1 MQLTPCN
8 VGSNMKQRIHH
19 IFLNKFQLFDLR
31 SKLFF
36 ASLCFIIL
44 SLHSYAVFAKH
55 NSIISGTYTVG
66 TGGDFTTLTD
76 AINSYNNSSLN
87 GHVVLILTNSLY
99 SIGETFPLIIKE
111 NSSAS
116 AAATLTIRPA
126 ANVTST
132 ISGSAAYGAV
142 VRILGDFVFIDGSNN
157 GTNSRDLTIT
167 NTSVI
172 QPRVVL
178 FGSVGTSPVTNC
190 GLKNCNL
197 INGTSDRSV
206 VLISDTTMTNPPLAG
221 YFSNINIE
229 NNSFKSAIY
238 GIYCKA
244 VPVSLNGNGVNF
256 ISNDMSNAG
265 PNDSIQFCGIY
276 LEGTDGVLIKGNK
289 IGNFKRL
296 DSASDKGIFISAD
309 VKNTKVIGNNI
320 FNINNTAEKGCGAH
334 GIYIGTGILNA
345 NIVVANNMIS
355 NISADGNDQTSG
367 IFKVENPAGIIL
379 NSSSNQSGISIYH
392 NSIYLGGVVGFTN
405 TLNKSGAVSACIR
418 LKSGSTANIRNN
430 ILVNNLGLKD
440 SIGFGA
446 TAIMVTNGT
455 SQFTQL
461 DYNDYSVSPTGS
473 RGYKLF
479 GFIYNTGTRAS
490 TLSSWRT
497 VTSKESAGVNILP
510 QFISSTDLHLLNSAN
525 NTLSNLGTPIPE
537 FDFDVDYTSRN
548 LISPDMGCDEFVP
561 SNTANWIG
569 KYSSDWSDAFN
580 WEANIKPDASRDIFM
595 RTGSPYLARVSDSA
609 EVRNITLSGASNAV
623 LISLDSNAVFRVNGT
638 LTKNNGYIDASSG
651 IFCLNGSNG
660 QSIPANLFLDNKVV
674 NLEIGNSSLSGVALL
689 GALDVYQT
697 LNFSSSGY
705 QLNTNGNLT
714 LKSTENVTASVG
726 NLTGKIINGDVTVE
740 RYIPTGLTHAKSWQF
755 VSVPVNGSQ
764 TINQA
769 WQDSATS
776 FNQNRYPGFGTTIT
790 SNLGTNTAGCNALGF
805 DFFTPAGGTLK
816 TYSATDSSWVGV
828 SSTLIPIANKK
839 GYFVFVRGDRSVITS
854 TAAPVPTILRA
865 KGKLYTA
872 TTGELPPT
880 TTVAANRFESVG
892 NPYASAIDFRNINR
906 PNNTVDNTFYVWDPL
921 LAGSYNLGGFQT
933 ISSVNGYRPI
943 PGGTANY
950 NSAIP
955 CTTIQSGQAFFVH
968 ATGANS
974 GGTISFS
981 ESAKTLGSKIT
992 FRNENGSTPQSFIS
1006 TFLYTSTG
1014 INDKMADG
1022 NYIVMDENENNGYD
1036 SHDALKLLN
1045 SGENFGINSCSKK
1058 LTLESR
1064 SMPMAGDTFHFVM
1077 SNLKKQNYQLRIAA
1091 VGLINNEY
1099 TTVLLDKY
1107 NGIETI
1113 ISNVDTTFYNFN
1125 VNDNLFSSASD
1136 RFKIFFKTVQ
1146 ALPVDFISVNGFL
1159 LTDGSKKIIWE
1170 VGHSINIDHYEIERS
1185 NDGSEFSLIGS
1196 VASTSEI
1203 NYQFTDE
1210 GKESGKL
1217 IYRIRA
1223 VENGGSYYFSKL
1235 VVVDNVANGGFVICQ
1250 NPVEGNIIHLKIGKK
1265 IFNGNY
1271 SWKII
1276 NQIGQTIQKGDLLVD
1291 KNTTLLN
1298 LFLHSSIS
1306 SGNYKLVISD
1316 KNNLSETLHLL
1327 IQ

>member
-1 MQLTPCN
+1 M
-8 VGSNMKQRIHH
+8 
-19 IFLNKFQLFDLR
+19 
-31 SKLFF
+31 
-36 ASLCFIIL
+36 
-44 SLHSYAVFAKH
+44 
-55 NSIISGTYTVG
+55 
-66 TGGDFTTLTD
+66 
-76 AINSYNNSSLN
+76 
-87 GHVVLILTNSLY
+87 
-99 SIGETFPLIIKE
+99 
-111 NSSAS
+111 
-116 AAATLTIRPA
+116 
-126 ANVTST
+126 TST

-142 VRILGDFVFIDGSNN
+142 VRILGDYIFIDGSNN

-172 QPRVVL
+172 QPRVLL

-190 GLKNCNL
+190 GIKNCIL
-197 INGTSDRSV
+197 INGTSNRSV

-244 VPVSLNGNGVNF
+244 VPISLNGKGVNF
-256 ISNDMSNAG
+256 ISNDLSNSG
-265 PNDSIQFCGIY
+265 VNDSIQQCGIY

-320 FNINNTAEKGCGAH
+320 FNINNTADKGCGAH

-355 NISADGNDQTSG
+355 NISADGNDHTSG
-367 IFKVENPAGIIL
+367 IYNVENPAGIIL

-405 TLNKSGAVSACIR
+405 TLNKLGAISACIR
-418 LKSGSTANIRNN
+418 LKAGSIADIRNN

-461 DYNDYSVSPTGS
+461 DYNDYSVNPTGS

-479 GFIYNTGTRAS
+479 GFIYNTGTRAT

-497 VTSKESAGVNILP
+497 ATSKEGAGVNILP
-510 QFISSTDLHLLNSAN
+510 QFISSTDLHILNSSN
-525 NTLSNLGTPIPE
+525 NALNNLGYPIVGY
-537 FDFDVDYTSRN
+537 DVDVDNTSRN

-561 SNTANWIG
+561 ANTANWIG
-569 KYSSDWSDAFN
+569 KYSSAWNNASN
-580 WEANIKPDASRDIFM
+580 WEANVKPDLNRDIIM
-595 RTGSPYLARVSDSA
+595 TGGSPFFAHASDST
-609 EVRNITLSGASNAV
+609 EVRNITLSGASNAI

-638 LTKNNGYIDASSG
+638 LAKNNGYIDASSG
-651 IFCLNGSNG
+651 IFCLNGSNS
-660 QSIPANLFLDNKVV
+660 QSVPANLFLDNKVV

-689 GALDVYQT
+689 GTLDVYQT
-697 LNFSSSGY
+697 LNFSTSGY
-705 QLNTNGNLT
+705 KLNTNGNLT
-714 LKSTENVTASVG
+714 LKSTENATASVG

-740 RYIPTGLTHAKSWQF
+740 RYIPTGSIHSKSWQF
-755 VSVPVNGSQ
+755 LSVPVNGSQ

-769 WQDSATS
+769 WQDSATA

-790 SNLGTNTAGCNALGF
+790 SNLGTNTAGCNVLGF

-854 TAAPVPTILRA
+854 TAAAVPTVLRA

-872 TTGELPPT
+872 TSGELPPT

-933 ISSVNGYRPI
+933 ISSVNGYRPV
-943 PGGTANY
+943 PGGTTNY
-950 NSAIP
+950 NNTIP

-968 ATGANS
+968 ATGSNS
-974 GGTISFS
+974 GGAISFS
-981 ESAKTLGSKIT
+981 ESAKTTGSKAT
-992 FRNENGSTPQSFIS
+992 FRNENVSTPQSFIN
-1006 TFLYTSTG
+1006 TLLYTATG

-1022 NYIVMDENENNGYD
+1022 NFIVLDSNENNEYD

-1045 SGENFGINSCSKK
+1045 SGEDFSINSCSKK
-1058 LTLESR
+1058 LAVESR
-1064 SMPMAGDTFHFVM
+1064 AMPLAGDTFHFVM
-1077 SNLKKQNYQLRIAA
+1077 SNMKIQNYQLRIDA
-1091 VGLINNEY
+1091 VGLSNNEY
-1099 TTVLLDKY
+1099 TAVLLDKY
-1107 NGIETI
+1107 NSIETI
-1113 ISNVDTTFYNFN
+1113 ISNIDTTFYNFN
-1125 VNDNLFSSASD
+1125 VNDNLLSSASD
-1136 RFKIFFKTVQ
+1136 RFKIVFITVQ

-1159 LTDGSKKIIWE
+1159 LTDGAKKIMWE

-1196 VASTSEI
+1196 VASTGEM

-1210 GKESGKL
+1210 GKESGKSF
-1217 IYRIRA
+1217 YRIRA
-1223 VENGGSYYFSKL
+1223 VENWGRYYFSKM
-1235 VVVDNVANGGFVICQ
+1235 VVVNNITTDGFLISP
-1250 NPVEGNIIHLKIGKK
+1250 NPVEGNIIHIKVGKK
-1265 IFNGNY
+1265 IPNGNY
-1271 SWKII
+1271 SWKIM
-1276 NQIGQTIQKGDLLVD
+1276 NQTGQIIQKGDLFID
-1291 KNTTLLN
+1291 NNTTLLN
-1298 LFLHSSIS
+1298 LFLHSSIL

-1316 KNNLSETLHLL
+1316 NNRFLETLPILL
-1327 IQ
+1327 Q

>member
-1 MQLTPCN
+1 MQSTPCN
-8 VGSNMKQRIHH
+8 VGSNMKQRIQY
-19 IFLNKFQLFDLR
+19 ILFNTFQIFDLG
-31 SKLFF
+31 SKVIF

-66 TGGDFTTLTD
+66 SGGDFTTLTD

-87 GHVVLILTNSLY
+87 GHVVLILTNTIY
-99 SIGETFPLIIKE
+99 SIGETFPLIIKK

-116 AAATLTIRPA
+116 VAATLTIRPA

-132 ISGSAAYGAV
+132 ISGSVAYGALL
-142 VRILGDFVFIDGSNN
+142 RILGDYIFIDGSNN
-157 GTNSRDLTIT
+157 GTNSRNLTIT

-190 GLKNCNL
+190 GIKNCNL

-206 VLISDTTMTNPPLAG
+206 VLISDTTMNPPLAG
-221 YFSNINIE
+221 YFSNITVE
-229 NNSFKSAIY
+229 NNSFKRAIY
-238 GIYCKA
+238 GIYCNA
-244 VPVSLNGNGVNF
+244 VPVILNGSGLKF
-256 ISNDMSNAG
+256 LSNDLSNAG
-265 PNDSIQFCGIY
+265 SSDSIQLCGIY
-276 LEGTDGVLIKGNK
+276 LEGTDGVLIKDNK

-320 FNINNTAEKGCGAH
+320 FNINNTADKGCGAH

-355 NISADGNDQTSG
+355 NISADGNDHTSG
-367 IFKVENPAGIIL
+367 VFNVENPAGIIL

-405 TLNKSGAVSACIR
+405 TLNKPGAISACIR

-446 TAIMVTNGT
+446 TVIMVTNGT
-455 SQFTQL
+455 SQFSQL
-461 DYNDYSVSPTGS
+461 DYNDYSVNPTGS

-479 GFIYNTGTRAS
+479 GFIYNTGTRAT
-490 TLSSWRT
+490 TLSSWRSA
-497 VTSKESAGVNILP
+497 TSKEGAGVNILP
-510 QFISSTDLHLLNSAN
+510 QFISSTDLHILNSSN
-525 NTLSNLGTPIPE
+525 NALNNLGYPIAGY
-537 FDFDVDYTSRN
+537 DVDIDNTSRN

-561 SNTANWIG
+561 ANTANWIG
-569 KYSSDWSDAFN
+569 KYSSSWSDAFN
-580 WEANIKPDASRDIFM
+580 WEANVKPDASRDIVM
-595 RTGSPYLARVSDSA
+595 RTGNPYLARVYDSA

-651 IFCLNGSNG
+651 IFCLNGSNS
-660 QSIPANLFLDNKVV
+660 QSVPANLFLDNKVV

-689 GALDVYQT
+689 GTLDVYQT
-697 LNFSSSGY
+697 LNFSASGY
-705 QLNTNGNLT
+705 KLNTNGNLT
-714 LKSTENVTASVG
+714 LKSTENTTASVG
-726 NLTGKIINGDVTVE
+726 NLTGKIINGDVTIE

-755 VSVPVNGSQ
+755 LSVPVNGSQ

-769 WQDSATS
+769 WQDSATA

-828 SSTLIPIANKK
+828 SSTLIPIGNKK

-854 TAAPVPTILRA
+854 TAAAVPTVLRA

-872 TTGELPPT
+872 TSGELPPI

-906 PNNTVDNTFYVWDPL
+906 PDNTVDNTFYVWDPL

-943 PGGTANY
+943 PGGTSNY
-950 NSAIP
+950 NNAIP

-981 ESAKTLGSKIT
+981 ESAKTIGSKAT
-992 FRNENGSTPQSFIS
+992 FRNDNVSTPQSFIN
-1006 TFLYTSTG
+1006 TLLYTATG

-1022 NYIVMDENENNGYD
+1022 NFIVLDGNENNGYD

-1045 SGENFGINSCSKK
+1045 SGENFGINACSKK
-1058 LTLESR
+1058 LTVESR
-1064 SMPMAGDTFHFVM
+1064 SMPLAGDTFHFVM

-1099 TTVLLDKY
+1099 TAVLLDKY

-1113 ISNVDTTFYNFN
+1113 ISNVDTTFNNFN

-1136 RFKIFFKTVQ
+1136 RFKIIFKTVQ

-1159 LTDGSKKIIWE
+1159 LTDGSKKIKWE

-1185 NDGSEFSLIGS
+1185 NDGSEFSMIGNVIS
-1196 VASTSEI
+1196 NNQL

-1217 IYRIRA
+1217 FYRIRA
-1223 VENGGSYYFSKL
+1223 VENGGSYYFSKS
-1235 VVVDNVANGGFVICQ
+1235 VVVDNVANSGFVICQ
-1250 NPVEGNIIHLKIGKK
+1250 NPVEGNFIHLKIGKK
-1265 IFNGNY
+1265 IPNGNY

-1276 NQIGQTIQKGDLLVD
+1276 NQIGQTIQKSDLLVD
-1291 KNTTLLN
+1291 NNTTLLN
-1298 LFLHSSIS
+1298 LFLHPSIL

-1316 KNNLSETLHLL
+1316 NNRFMEMLHILL
-1327 IQ
+1327 Q